1 MASID
6 SDSMHVLLP
15 DYTQVI
21 HISIPAMNEAD
32 FLPKTMQ
39 CIQNQRGLHSSIAV
53 HTWICV
59 NQPDHWWQDTAKLDV
74 CINNRQTLEYLRTH
88 PTKNLKV
95 LDRSSTGKGWT
106 GKDHGVGMARKVL
119 MDSISEVAGENDLIV
134 SMDADSY
141 YPPGY
146 LASVVEQFEQCPQA
160 VALSNP
166 YYHRLSGDE
175 RLDRAML
182 RYEIYMRHYAINMWR
197 IGSPYSFTAL
207 GSAIA
212 LPMWAYRKI
221 GGMTA
226 KKSGED
232 FYLLQKLR
240 KAGWII
246 NHNWEKVYP
255 GTRYSDRVFFGTGPA
270 LIKGSQGLWD
280 SYPIYDHSLFDQV
293 KQTYD
298 LLPVLYDHE
307 VKTPMDDFL
316 KRQFRTGDIFG
327 PLRKNAANREQ
338 FVKACHHKIDGLRVL
353 QFLKSTQP
361 ILNHTGEENMLSF
374 LEKHHPDAFG
384 SAASDTNNKLQTL
397 NFRTSPIALLDNLRT
412 FLVQIESS
420 YQKTNLEQ

>member
-1 MASID
+1 M
-6 SDSMHVLLP
+6 
-15 DYTQVI
+15 I
-21 HISIPAMNEAD
+21 HLAIPAMNEAD
-32 FLPKTMQ
+32 FLSKTMQ

-53 HTWICV
+53 HTYICV
-59 NQPDHWWQDTAKLDV
+59 NQPDHWWQDTAKLDI
-74 CINNRQTLEYLRTH
+74 CKNNRQTLEYLRTY

-95 LDRSSTGKGWT
+95 LDRSSPGSGWQGKE
-106 GKDHGVGMARKVL
+106 HGVGMARKVL
-119 MDSISEVAGENDLIV
+119 MDGISEVAGENDLIV
-134 SMDADSY
+134 SMDADSV

-146 LASVVEQFEQCPQA
+146 LASVAEQFVKHPQA

-166 YYHRLSGDE
+166 YYHQLSGDE

-182 RYEIYMRHYAINMWR
+182 RYESYMRHYAINMWR
-197 IGSPYSFTAL
+197 IQSPYSFTAL

-212 LPMWAYRKI
+212 LPVWAYRKI

-240 KAGWII
+240 KTGWII
-246 NHNWEKVYP
+246 NHNREKVYP

-298 LLPVLYDHE
+298 LLPVLYDQE

-353 QFLKSTQP
+353 QFLKASQSKTPQCD
-361 ILNHTGEENMLSF
+361 EENLLNFLSA
-374 LEKHHPDAFG
+374 HHPECFDFF
-384 SAASDTNNKLQTL
+384 SSWDEETL
-397 NFRTSPIALLDNLRT
+397 ESLDFQTSPIACLNKLRN
-412 FLVQIESS
+412 FLVQIETS
-420 YQKTNLEQ
+420 YQKTNDQ